1 MPTPLSM
8 MPSALDH
15 PSGPDGAQVAPAITA
30 LVVFFET
37 LRPERLDDL
46 ARHYAAQARFKDPFN
61 DVRGLAAIRSI
72 FEHMFATLD
81 GPRFEVTGC
90 VQQGQQC
97 VLTWVFHFR
106 FRRWARGVDQRIEG
120 ASWLEFDRQGQVLLH
135 RDYWDAAEELYEKLP
150 VLGALMRR
158 LRRAASSR

>member
-1 MPTPLSM
+1 MTP
-8 MPSALDH
+8 ALDH
-15 PSGPDGAQVAPAITA
+15 PCGPDGAQAAQAITA
-30 LVVFFET
+30 LVAFFET
-37 LRPERLDDL
+37 LCPERLDDL
-46 ARHYAAQARFKDPFN
+46 ALHYAAQARFKDPFN
-61 DVRGLAAIRSI
+61 DVCGVAAIRAI

-90 VQQGQQC
+90 VRQGQQC

-120 ASWLEFDRQGQVLLH
+120 ASWLVLNSQGQVQLH

-150 VLGALMRR
+150 VLGTLMRR